1 VRIIGL
7 DAAADLANFGCVVCS
22 YAGGVL
28 ALEDKRV
35 VGSPAGETALA
46 ASVGDGSER
55 ILIAIDA
62 PLGWPAPL
70 VDCLGPHRAG
80 GPLPTAPNDL
90 FRRQTDKWV
99 KRVIGK
105 QPLDIGA
112 DKIAR
117 ASWQALNVLDRVRAA
132 SGQPIPL
139 AWRPDFA
146 PRVAAIEVYP
156 AATLAAS
163 GLASTGYKDVTQG
176 IDVRRQLASSKPLAD
191 RAPWLADLIHEKL
204 DIFDAGLCAVAGAD
218 FLDGLAD
225 APEDL
230 PLAEKEGW
238 IWVRAPQR

>member
-35 VGSPAGETALA
+35 LGSPAGETALA
-46 ASVGDGSER
+46 ALVGEGSER

-70 VDCLGPHRAG
+70 ASCLGLHRAG
-80 GPLPTAPNDL
+80 GPLTTAPNDL
-90 FRRQTDKWV
+90 FRRETDKWV
-99 KRVIGK
+99 KRVIDK

-117 ASWQALNVLDRVRAA
+117 ASWQALNVLNRLRAA

-146 PRVAAIEVYP
+146 HRVAAIEVYP
-156 AATLAAS
+156 AATLAAN
-163 GLASTGYKDVTQG
+163 GLISTGYKHAERGVDA
-176 IDVRRQLASSKPLAD
+176 RRALTSNKALAD
-191 RAPWLADLIHEKL
+191 RAPWLSELIHAKT

-218 FLDGLAD
+218 FLDGLAC
-225 APEDL
+225 APEDQ
-230 PLAEKEGW
+230 PLAEEEGW
-238 IWVRAPQR
+238 MWVRAPRR